1 MVLSAELVAT
11 GHSGQDTCH
20 GTRLEPD
27 HDDEILD
34 PPTTRKT
41 MSVMANTDMN
51 RGELSLIATGT
62 RLNIAH
68 ISPVVSEPVTQ
79 GMNVTKTIRTATY
92 KLSGYRGEAREGHS
106 CRVEER

>member
-27 HDDEILD
+27 HDNEILD

-51 RGELSLIATGT
+51 RGELSLITTGA
-62 RLNIAH
+62 RPNIAH
-68 ISPVVSEPVTQ
+68 IFPVVSEPVAQ
-79 GMNVTKTIRTATY
+79 GMNVTTTIRTASY
-92 KLSGYRGEAREGHS
+92 KLSSYRGKTREGHS
-106 CRVEER
+106 CRAEEW